1 MQVTSIVPLDK
12 RRSKVFLD
20 EEQAFVLYRG
30 ELKKYQIEEG
40 NELSEEQYNRISE
53 QILLKRGKER
63 ALYYL
68 KDRDRTEYEI
78 RKKLKEGFYP
88 QPVIDQIINFLTEY
102 HFVDDLDFGR
112 RYIEIYKDQRSRK
125 RLEFDLLQKGLKQE
139 QIRMLLE
146 DGEVCEDRQ
155 IRAFL
160 RKKGYM
166 PESTSPKDKA
176 KLAAALARKGFSFD
190 AVYRNLGDSQEDTT

>member
-12 RRSKVFLD
+12 QRSKVFLD
-20 EEQAFVLYRG
+20 EEQVFVLYRG
-30 ELKKYQIEEG
+30 ERKRYQIEEG
-40 NELSEEQYNRISE
+40 NELSEEQYNRILE
-53 QILLKRGKER
+53 EILLKRGKER

-88 QPVIDQIINFLTEY
+88 QQVVDQIINFLTEY
-102 HFVDDLDFGR
+102 HFLDDLDFGR
-112 RYIEIYKDQRSRK
+112 RYIETYGNQRSRK
-125 RLEFDLLQKGLKQE
+125 RLEFDLLKKGLKQE

-146 DGEVCEDRQ
+146 DCEVCEDRQ

-160 RKKGYM
+160 QKKGYM
-166 PESTSPKDKA
+166 PESTTPKDKA
-176 KLAAALARKGFSFD
+176 KLVAALARKGFSFD
-190 AVYRNLGDSQEDTT
+190 AVYRNLGVSQEDI

>member
-12 RRSKVFLD
+12 QRSKVFLD
-20 EEQAFVLYRG
+20 EEQVFVLYRG
-30 ELKKYQIEEG
+30 EQKRYQIEEG
-40 NELSEEQYNRISE
+40 NELSEEQYNRILE
-53 QILLKRGKER
+53 EILLKRGKER

-88 QPVIDQIINFLTEY
+88 QQVVDQIINFLTEY
-102 HFVDDLDFGR
+102 HFLDDLDLGR
-112 RYIEIYKDQRSRK
+112 RYIETYGNQRSRK
-125 RLEFDLLQKGLKQE
+125 RLEFDLLKKGLKQE

-146 DGEVCEDRQ
+146 DCEVCEDRQ

-160 RKKGYM
+160 QKKGYM
-166 PESTSPKDKA
+166 PESTTPKDKA
-176 KLAAALARKGFSFD
+176 KLVAALARKGFSFD
-190 AVYRNLGDSQEDTT
+190 AVYRNLGVSQEDI